1 MKYAPTQEDWL
12 NELPDT
18 VQKPTY
24 ESGCTLPLFAEE
36 KPVRPQAT
44 DARQR
49 LQQQLGKPESV
60 RHVAR
65 RSHQNSDQTLIGDQ
79 ERIAEHLSSAMA
91 LAESLQGRKAGK
103 GSKRNG
109 ISAKPSYRQ
118 RKTTGVL
125 ICRHLVAALKLEVE
139 GSKGK
144 QP

>member
-1 MKYAPTQEDWL
+1 MRQPRKTGSTSYQTPYK
-12 NELPDT
+12 
-18 VQKPTY
+18 KPTY

-60 RHVAR
+60 RRVAR

-91 LAESLQGRKAGK
+91 LAESLLVERP
-103 GSKRNG
+103 
-109 ISAKPSYRQ
+109 AKEVNAMESQPSRVIV
-118 RKTTGVL
+118 KE
-125 ICRHLVAALKLEVE
+125 KLL
-139 GSKGK
+139 GC
-144 QP
+144 

>member
-1 MKYAPTQEDWL
+1 M
-12 NELPDT
+12 
-18 VQKPTY
+18 
-24 ESGCTLPLFAEE
+24 
-36 KPVRPQAT
+36 R
-44 DARQR
+44 R
-49 LQQQLGKPESV
+49 
-60 RHVAR
+60 VAR

>member
-1 MKYAPTQEDWL
+1 MKHVLTQEDWL
-12 NELPDT
+12 NEQSDT
-18 VQKPTY
+18 VQKPTS
-24 ESGCTLPLFAEE
+24 SGRTLPLFAEE

-65 RSHQNSDQTLIGDQ
+65 RSHRNSDQTLIGDQ

-109 ISAKPSYRQ
+109 TSAKQSYRQ
-118 RKTTGVL
+118 RKLPV
-125 ICRHLVAALKLEVE
+125 C
-139 GSKGK
+139 
-144 QP
+144 